1 MKLIRELHESF
12 KEDSKFII
20 FCDSKILYDQSENN
34 YSFAPKDLNLKNH
47 TKPYL
52 SIALIDD
59 CYFYVLNVNKD

>member
-47 TKPYL
+47 TKDL
-52 SIALIDD
+52 
-59 CYFYVLNVNKD
+59 VNLKKVDL